1 MFCPSMLYH
10 FSFILIIFAGTPPT
24 IALSGTSFTTTAFGA
39 TVTLLPILI
48 FPITLHPTA
57 SSTLSPI
64 VAICVLS
71 YLLPTTTP
79 EFTLQLLPID

>member
-57 SSTLSPI
+57 SSTLSPMDLQFTI
-64 VAICVLS
+64 TPPLS
-71 YLLPTTTP
+71 EVYINHA
-79 EFTLQLLPID
+79 QQH